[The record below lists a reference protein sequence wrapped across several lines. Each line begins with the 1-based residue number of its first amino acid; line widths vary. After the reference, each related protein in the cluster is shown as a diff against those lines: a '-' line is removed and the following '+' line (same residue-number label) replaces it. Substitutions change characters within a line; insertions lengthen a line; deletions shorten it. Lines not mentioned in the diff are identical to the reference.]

1 MSFLFSLF
9 VYLSANPCATTA
21 PINDTAVGSKLLLI
35 SLDGFR
41 HDYMDKA
48 LAFGVNISGFQRIW
62 SSGFRVLRVENE
74 FITRTAPNHFS
85 MVTGQHEETH
95 GIVDNVFFDPELNQT
110 FVLSNSTQATE
121 SLWFDVG
128 AEPIWVTNQ
137 LHGHRTGVTS
147 WPGSLAPIKGHLP
160 SVHYPVF
167 DSNISFR
174 KSIEDALGWL
184 ERDVNL
190 ALLYHSEPDATGHK
204 TGPGSVEVLNVIANL
219 NQDLEY
225 LLDRIRR
232 NPKLNRSLN
241 LIVTSDHGMS
251 DVDPQ
256 RVVVLDDFLDETMYT
271 SPGPASR
278 VIWGLWPRGAEFTVG
293 HLIDK
298 LKYKHPKMIVYRKD
312 ELPARLF
319 YSHSR
324 RIAPVV
330 VYADVG
336 WMIAKSKKDAMSL
349 GHRGEHGYDPDSP
362 DMAPFLLATGPGF
375 NRFPPNH
382 TIPSI
387 RLVDIY
393 PMMCHILGL
402 DKPGPH
408 NGSLSRVSYLLRSV
422 TTESPS
428 WFHSTWDKL
437 TALLIFT
444 FVVLVSATLVA
455 FACLVHCR
463 LRNRWMHLQR
473 RARQRRDVEHLQQ
486 GVPMRHLNTSRSH
499 PGGQSSKTNGAALHS
514 NSPEDVQRL
523 LLAANDDDEVEQFSR
538 QSRFYVDDSTLIGML
553 HDPQSRFP

>member
-1 MSFLFSLF
+1 MSFLFLLF

-21 PINDTAVGSKLLLI
+21 PTNDTSVGSKLLLI

-95 GIVDNVFFDPELNQT
+95 GIVDNVFFDPGLNQT

-147 WPGSLAPIKGHLP
+147 WPGSLAPIKGQLP

-167 DSNISFR
+167 DPNISFR

-184 ERDVNL
+184 ESDVNL
-190 ALLYHSEPDATGHK
+190 ALLYHNEPDATGHK
-204 TGPGSVEVLNVIANL
+204 TGPGSVEVLNVIASL

-232 NPKLNRSLN
+232 SSKLDRSLN

-251 DVDPQ
+251 DVDPR

-278 VIWGLWPRGAEFTVG
+278 VIWGLWPRGEFTVG

-298 LKYKHPKMIVYRKD
+298 LIYKHPKMIVYRKE

-336 WMIAKSKKDAMSL
+336 WMIVKSKQDAMSL
-349 GHRGEHGYDPDSP
+349 GHRGEHGYDPESP

-393 PMMCHILGL
+393 PIMCHILGL

-408 NGSLSRVSYLLRSV
+408 NGSLSRVSYLLRSA
-422 TTESPS
+422 TTESAS

-437 TALLIFT
+437 TALMIFA

-455 FACLVHCR
+455 FACLMHCR
-463 LRNRWMHLQR
+463 LRNRSMHLQR
-473 RARQRRDVEHLQQ
+473 RARQRKDAEQLKQ
-486 GVPMRHLNTSRSH
+486 GVPMRHLNASRSH
-499 PGGQSSKTNGAALHS
+499 PGSQGSKTNGAALHS
-514 NSPEDVQRL
+514 NPPEDVQRL

-538 QSRFYVDDSTLIGML
+538 QSRFYVDDSTLLGML
-553 HDPQSRFP
+553 HDPHSRFP